1 MYNGCRELLDKTK
14 RQTSNKH
21 IIFNYIAV
29 RVLQVFSAHG
39 VDVHVLD
46 PLRPTFREIVNESS
60 L

>member
-1 MYNGCRELLDKTK
+1 LSRSVAFLRMTIILNG
-14 RQTSNKH
+14 
-21 IIFNYIAV
+21 
-29 RVLQVFSAHG
+29 VLQVFSAHG